1 MNTIMSDEK
10 TLKAAENA
18 EKKQAAAKKP
28 ATKRTA
34 SAKKAPA
41 KTEAKKAP
49 ARAPRTPR
57 KAKEAAEAALS
68 PLDVLTTAIWKN
80 IEKKSVEHIPFAIA
94 IQVNV
99 HDAGTFYIAV
109 KANPDEEKQV
119 MQSDYY
125 LADGIVE
132 TSSDEIKKIAAGKYD
147 YIAAAKSGA
156 LIYRGDLTKGILI
169 AELLK

>member
-1 MNTIMSDEK
+1 MADEK
-10 TLKAAENA
+10 TLKTA
-18 EKKQAAAKKP
+18 EKTETKPAASKPAAKKAAPAKKAAAKKAAP
-28 ATKRTA
+28 
-34 SAKKAPA
+34 KKAPA
-41 KTEAKKAP
+41 KPAAKKAKT
-49 ARAPRTPR
+49 AP
-57 KAKEAAEAALS
+57 EAELS
-68 PLDVLTTAIWKN
+68 PLDILTTAVWKN
-80 IEKKSVEHIPFAIA
+80 IEKKSVDNIPFAIA

-109 KANPDEEKQV
+109 KANPDEDKQV

-132 TSSDEIKKIAAGKYD
+132 TGADEIKKIAAGNYD

-156 LIYRGDLTKGILI
+156 FIYRGDLSKGIFI